1 MAAEEALNRIHVNNL
16 AWAITP
22 EQLQKHFEEFGEIE
36 TVKIPTR
43 PKGGSKGFGF
53 ITFKTNEAAKNA
65 VEKMNNTP
73 VENRRIGVVFST
85 SVEKSKDKPKKP
97 IVSGKEQES
106 KKLVVRQ
113 LAWSVK
119 DEKLEE
125 SFKNYGNLKEHSVV
139 KARNG
144 KSKGFGFVTFETVEQ
159 ATAAKEAMDGKEI
172 EGRAITVHFSN
183 SSPRKKQAKA
193 KKEEKTE
200 EKEQASPK
208 RKSKG
213 KRKNRKKKGQQQ
225 REAEPA
231 SEEAQRNPKE
241 RKSAKLYVKISKKT
255 ETTVEDLTNVFKTYG
270 ALKKVEITKTKEG
283 VIKGHAFITFENV
296 EEASSALEST
306 KTQELNG
313 VSLATDY
320 ARRKRFNKRRRN
332 PNNSNNDNNNE

>member
-22 EQLQKHFEEFGEIE
+22 EQLQKHFEKFGEIE

-97 IVSGKEQES
+97 FNVAGKEQES

-119 DEKLEE
+119 DNKLEE
-125 SFKNYGNLKEHSVV
+125 SFKDFGNLKEHSVV

-159 ATAAKEAMDGKEI
+159 AKAAKEAMDGKEI

-183 SSPRKKQAKA
+183 SSPRKKQAKPK
-193 KKEEKTE
+193 KKEEK
-200 EKEQASPK
+200 
-208 RKSKG
+208 
-213 KRKNRKKKGQQQ
+213 N
-225 REAEPA
+225 
-231 SEEAQRNPKE
+231 
-241 RKSAKLYVKISKKT
+241 
-255 ETTVEDLTNVFKTYG
+255 
-270 ALKKVEITKTKEG
+270 
-283 VIKGHAFITFENV
+283 
-296 EEASSALEST
+296 
-306 KTQELNG
+306 
-313 VSLATDY
+313 
-320 ARRKRFNKRRRN
+320 
-332 PNNSNNDNNNE
+332 